1 MTRHP
6 VLRSK
11 NLYAAAEKAI
21 GRFTDKISRWRRGF
35 FDFALKPAKAPLA
48 CRPIPAGS

>member
-1 MTRHP
+1 MMRHA

-21 GRFTDKISRWRRGF
+21 GRFTDKISRWRR
-35 FDFALKPAKAPLA
+35 
-48 CRPIPAGS
+48 RYTTSR